1 MKKIELILIVIFLFS
16 ISSCRTTK
24 RTSKHTTKT
33 GIQYKF
39 VDKNKKAR
47 QPKVDDFIFL
57 DVEYLINDS
66 LLFESKV
73 LNSDLK
79 INFIEPIYEGD
90 VNEGLAL
97 MHEGD
102 SLIFWID
109 ANKFYEKNMG
119 SVPAYVK
126 EKDMIE
132 FRVRMNKISS
142 PDEDKKQSDTKNKVL
157 KDEEDR
163 KLQAYLKENKIK
175 TKPTESGL
183 YFIETEKGR
192 GVRATKGK
200 TVVVHYTGYFLD
212 GTKFDSSAD
221 RNEPFEFELGA
232 GRVIAGWD
240 EGIALMD
247 VGDKATLIIP
257 SKIAYGERGA
267 GGSIPPFSPII
278 FDVELLKVK

>member
-1 MKKIELILIVIFLFS
+1 MKKIELILLVVFLFS
-16 ISSCRTTK
+16 INSCITAQK
-24 RTSKHTTKT
+24 TTKT
-33 GIQYKF
+33 GVKYKF
-39 VDKNKKAR
+39 VEKNKNAR
-47 QPKVDDFIFL
+47 QPEVDDFIFL

-109 ANKFYEKNMG
+109 ATKFYEKNMG
-119 SVPAYVK
+119 EIPTYVK
-126 EKDMIE
+126 DKDMIE
-132 FRVRMNKISS
+132 FRVRMNKVLS
-142 PDEDKKQSDTKNKVL
+142 PEEDKEQSDSKNKVL
-157 KDEEDR
+157 KEEEES
-163 KLQAYLKENKIK
+163 KLQAYLKENQIK

-212 GTKFDSSAD
+212 GTKFDSSLD
-221 RNEPFEFELGA
+221 RNQPFEFELGA
-232 GRVIAGWD
+232 GRVIAGWE

-257 SKIAYGERGA
+257 SKLAYGERGA
-267 GGSIPPFSPII
+267 GQSIPPFSTII
-278 FDVELLKVK
+278 FEVELLKVK

>member
-16 ISSCRTTK
+16 ISSCITTK
-24 RTSKHTTKT
+24 QTTKT
-33 GIQYKF
+33 GIKYKF
-39 VDKNKKAR
+39 VDKNKKDR

-66 LLFESKV
+66 ILFESKV

-102 SLIFWID
+102 SLVFWID
-109 ANKFYEKNMG
+109 AVKFYEKNMG
-119 SVPAYVK
+119 EIPAYVK
-126 EKDMIE
+126 DNDMIE
-132 FRVRMNKISS
+132 FRIRMNKVLS
-142 PDEDKKQSDTKNKVL
+142 PEEDKEQSDSKNKTL
-157 KDEEDR
+157 KEEENN
-163 KLQAYLKENKIK
+163 KLQAYLTENKIITES
-175 TKPTESGL
+175 TKSGL

-192 GVRATKGK
+192 GVRAKKGE
-200 TVVVHYTGYFLD
+200 TVVVHYTGYLLD
-212 GTKFDSSAD
+212 GTKFDSSVD
-221 RNEPFEFELGA
+221 RNQPFEFELGA

-257 SKIAYGERGA
+257 SKLAYGVRGS
-267 GGSIPPFSPII
+267 GKIILPFTTII
-278 FDVELLKVK
+278 FDVELLKIK